1 MNQASIFTLEKDSKG
16 YKDFEN
22 LPSDIYV
29 DTSAWI
35 CAYGSEN
42 QSSAIGSGDKRRGQ
56 SVAEFMKDCMEQDVT
71 LYHSNLVLSEA
82 IHINNTAYMDYLSE
96 NSIIKVPKFS
106 DGRINYKKLHKEI
119 VNNYPSLNYEMRESR
134 NELLEF
140 IRQSSISLEYY
151 QDKESF
157 CDIMEIIEST
167 GGLLDTQDAIHVYVA
182 RSYKINSF
190 LTTDGDF
197 VLLDN
202 DNIFTVS
209 NERYLKEKIGR
220 ANVILE
226 YDENQF

>member
-42 QSSAIGSGDKRRGQ
+42 QSSSIGLGDKRRGL
-56 SVAEFMKDCMEQDVT
+56 SVAEFMKDCIEQGVT

-82 IHINNTAYMDYLSE
+82 IHVNNIAYMDYLSE
-96 NSIIKVPKFS
+96 NNIINIPKYR
-106 DGRINYKKLHKEI
+106 DGKTNYKKLHKEI
-119 VNNYPSLNYEMRESR
+119 VSNHPSLNNEMRESR

-140 IRQSSISLEYY
+140 IQQTSLSLEYY

-157 CDIMEIIEST
+157 CDIMDIIEST
-167 GGLLDTQDAIHVYVA
+167 GGLLDTQDAMHVYVA
-182 RSYKINSF
+182 RSYQINSF
-190 LTTDGDF
+190 LTADGDF

-202 DNIFTVS
+202 DNIFIVS

-220 ANVILE
+220 ANVILD